1 VPLARPRER
10 ERGFNQA
17 ALLAERIGAACGLSV
32 RPRWLVRLRPTPP
45 QTNLTAGERHAN
57 VAGAFIAAPAVAGRH
72 VILVDDVVTT
82 GATLAACARP
92 LLEAAA
98 IGVSAVTVARER

>member
-1 VPLARPRER
+1 
-10 ERGFNQA
+10 
-17 ALLAERIGAACGLSV
+17 
-32 RPRWLVRLRPTPP
+32 LRATPP

-82 GATLAACARP
+82 GATVAECARA
-92 LLEAAA
+92 LRAAGA
-98 IGVSAVTVARER
+98 RRVGVLAVARVL